1 MFGRRA
7 DSGWSP
13 YLAGALAGVLA
24 IGSTYAT
31 AKTMG
36 KPAHLDASGTFV
48 QAAGLIERQ
57 IWPGRVERSAY
68 FQKQKIEVDWQ
79 FMLVCGVFLG
89 ALVAALTGHAFES
102 ESVPPMW
109 AKRYG
114 PGPLW
119 RGVCAVGG
127 GALAMFGARLA
138 DGCPSSHGLS
148 GLMQLSVSSLAAM
161 ACFFMGGVFA
171 ARKMYRKGGRH
182 E

>member
-13 YLAGALAGVLA
+13 YLAGALVGVLV
-24 IGSTYAT
+24 ICSTYAT
-31 AKTMG
+31 TKTMG
-36 KPAHLDASGTFV
+36 KPAHLDASETCV
-48 QAAGLIERQ
+48 KAAGLMERQ

-68 FQKQKIEVDWQ
+68 FQKQKNEADWQ

-89 ALVAALTGHAFES
+89 ALVAALTGHAVES

-114 PGPLW
+114 PSPLR
-119 RGVCAVGG
+119 RGLCAVGG
-127 GALAMFGARLA
+127 GVLALFGARLA

-161 ACFFMGGVFA
+161 VCFFMGGAFV
-171 ARKMYRKGGRH
+171 ARKMYRKGGVP
-182 E
+182 